1 MRFTRISAIT
11 ITVFCFLSANIKAQD
26 AKGSERILPGAER
39 MQVYL
44 PLLKGKNVAV
54 FANQTSMVG
63 NRHLVDTLLASGIK
77 VTKIFAPE
85 HGFRGN
91 ADAGE
96 KVGNTIDSI
105 TGLPIISLYGSHRKP
120 TPKDLDSIDV
130 VVFDIQ
136 DVGVRYYTYISSL
149 QDLMEATLVND
160 KPLLILDRPN
170 PNGFYIDG
178 PVLKKGFESFVGMQK
193 VPVVYG
199 MTIGEYARM
208 IGGEK
213 WLNDSA
219 NKKMEYNLKHVPNAD
234 TPFHLLV
241 IKCGNYNHAKYYA
254 PPVKPSPNLPDM
266 QSILLYPSLCFFEGT
281 EISLGRG
288 TDKPFKVFGHPSFPD
303 TLYSFTPEST
313 EGAKNPPLKDKKCYG
328 YDLSEPAI
336 DIKKTGSQKINLQYL
351 LKAYQLFA
359 NKDEFFI
366 RPKKSNPSTTD
377 YFFNKLAGNDLLMW
391 QVMNGKSAAEI
402 RKSWE
407 PAITEFKKIRKKYLM
422 YE

>member
-1 MRFTRISAIT
+1 MPFYQARLFTITALYLLSVSLHAQPPKPATRII
-11 ITVFCFLSANIKAQD
+11 
-26 AKGSERILPGAER
+26 PGAER
-39 MQVYL
+39 MNVYL
-44 PLLKGKNVAV
+44 PFLKGKNVAV
-54 FANQTSMVG
+54 FANQTSMVAG
-63 NRHLVDTLLASGIK
+63 NHLVDTLLASGIR
-77 VTKIFAPE
+77 VVKIFSPE

-96 KVGNTIDSI
+96 KVGNTIDSA

-120 TPKDLDSIDV
+120 TAKDLDSIDV

-136 DVGVRYYTYISSL
+136 DVGVRFYTYISSL

-178 PVLKKGFESFVGMQK
+178 PVLQKGFESFVGMQK
-193 VPVVYG
+193 VPIVYG

-219 NKKMEYNLKHVPNAD
+219 NKKMEYNLKHIPTTD

-241 IKCGNYNHAKYYA
+241 IKCGNYNHGKYYA
-254 PPVKPSPNLPDM
+254 LPVKPSPNLPDM

-288 TDKPFKVFGHPSFPD
+288 TEKPFKIFGHPSFPD
-303 TLYSFTPEST
+303 TLYSFTPLAT

-336 DIKKTGSQKINLQYL
+336 DINKPASQKINLQYL
-351 LKAYQLFA
+351 LKAYQLFP

-377 YFFNKLAGNDLLMW
+377 YFFNKLTGNDLLMW
-391 QVMNGKSAAEI
+391 QVMNGKSSAEI

-407 PAITEFKKIRKKYLM
+407 PALKEFKKIRKKYLM
-422 YE
+422 YD